1 MFRNLFFGR
10 YGVDALSI
18 FLVLLSIIFMG
29 SVYTFLIGVFALIF
43 ALYRMFSRN
52 INRRYQELQYFNRLM
67 NKIFR
72 FFAPIWIGI
81 MKGFKFIINKF
92 KTMSSRF
99 RQRKTHVFVK
109 CATCKNTLRL
119 PKGKGKLK
127 VRCPVCSYEF
137 FKKT

>member
-10 YGVDALSI
+10 YGIDALSI
-18 FLVLLSIIFMG
+18 FLLLLSIIFT
-29 SVYTFLIGVFALIF
+29 SNAYTFLIGVFVFGF
-43 ALYRMFSRN
+43 ALYRVFSRN

-67 NKIFR
+67 NKIIR
-72 FFAPIWIGI
+72 FFDPIWRGI
-81 MKGFKFIINKF
+81 MKGFNFIVNKF
-92 KTMSSRF
+92 RTMSFRF

-127 VRCPVCSYEF
+127 ARCPVCSYEF